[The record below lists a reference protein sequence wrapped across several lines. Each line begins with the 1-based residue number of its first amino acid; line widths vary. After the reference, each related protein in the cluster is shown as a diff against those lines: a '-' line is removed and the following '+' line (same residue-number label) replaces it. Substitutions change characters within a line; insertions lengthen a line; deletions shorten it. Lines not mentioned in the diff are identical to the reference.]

1 MTRQTLH
8 VYKSAEKTWH
18 SYFTSYVYI
27 NDPFRM

>member
-1 MTRQTLH
+1 MTRQTLY

-27 NDPFRM
+27 DDPFRM